1 MSKTRKRCC
10 CSWGCLCLPVGIAKL
25 VLDMDWYHGGVTNRG
40 DLLEQ
45 PLTSDWLG
53 ERHRW
58 QLIYLLPDHC
68 DDYCQ
73 GRVVQ
78 TCVRFPQAVGADHSR
93 LDSVLLVQGDGLA
106 AQPAAIRAQATGV
119 TARQVP
125 DYIVAKLKA
134 QAHGTRAIYIAD
146 PMGKRHD
153 GLSAGQRTNRCAGAG
168 KKTSCAI
175 SSDCSSSLK
184 SAKEAAMQRNG
195 FRLLVLA
202 ALILSVC
209 VIGLGAYTRLTEAG
223 LGCPDWPGCY
233 GFCRGTEKPM
243 STRNWLLPAIPM
255 PRWKFTKPGMKCC
268 IAMLPVRWAS

>member
-1 MSKTRKRCC
+1 MSKHGTLLLLL
-10 CSWGCLCLPVGIAKL
+10 GVFVLPVGIAKL

-73 GRVVQ
+73 GALFNLRQV
-78 TCVRFPQAVGADHSR
+78 PQAVGADHSR

-106 AQPAAIRAQATGV
+106 AQPAVIRAQATGV

-146 PMGKRHD
+146 PMGNVMMAYPLVK
-153 GLSAGQRTNRCAGAG
+153 GQTAVLAQG
-168 KKTSCAI
+168 K
-175 SSDCSSSLK
+175 DVLRDLK
-184 SAKEAAMQRNG
+184 
-195 FRLLVLA
+195 RLLK
-202 ALILSVC
+202 LSK
-209 VIGLGAYTRLTEAG
+209 IG
-223 LGCPDWPGCY
+223 
-233 GFCRGTEKPM
+233 
-243 STRNWLLPAIPM
+243 
-255 PRWKFTKPGMKCC
+255 
-268 IAMLPVRWAS
+268 